1 MEYRSLKINEPT
13 NLLKARTL
21 VALAIL
27 ASLLSVAKFNHCAD
41 TGWATPDQYV
51 HACYSDLP
59 ALFEARGLSTQQ
71 WPFASDDN
79 SVEYPVLT
87 AMVMYAT
94 SFAANS
100 PVSYFNINIFFLIL
114 LFIATAI
121 VVRKIRPEFA
131 YLVPIAPAMVASLF
145 INWDLWA
152 IATMMLAI
160 YWFDQKQYLSS
171 AVLLG
176 VSISTKFL
184 PIFLLIPIVF
194 IFWREN
200 KIKEAIKYAAV
211 TFGIWCAINL
221 PFALTTPT
229 GWWRFYKLNLERGP
243 DWGSFWLA
251 LQQLGINSTN
261 LNYLSILLLL
271 IALTT
276 VAILLFEIK
285 YTPSLASV
293 AFFVLA
299 SVMLASKVYSPQYV
313 LWLTPL
319 AVIALT
325 NKKDLHA
332 FWVWQATEVIYH
344 IAIWQH
350 IALVTDAKFGLGPT
364 PYAVLTL
371 LRIAGTIY
379 LMAVLARRALQA
391 RNTHSRLL
399 DLLFEGSKAYP

>member
-1 MEYRSLKINEPT
+1 MSQS
-13 NLLKARTL
+13 NLLKARAL

-27 ASLLSVAKFNHCAD
+27 AALLSVAKFSHCAN

-59 ALFEARGLSTQQ
+59 ALFEARGLSSNE

-79 SVEYPVLT
+79 SVEYPVVT
-87 AMVMYAT
+87 AMVMYVT

-114 LFIATAI
+114 LFIATVI

-131 YLVPIAPAMVASLF
+131 YLVPVAPAMIASLF

-152 IATMMLAI
+152 IASMMLAI
-160 YWFDQKQYLSS
+160 YWFDRKQYLAS

-176 VSISTKFL
+176 ISISTKFL

-194 IFWREN
+194 IFWREA
-200 KIKEAIKYAAV
+200 KIKDAIKYLAI
-211 TFGIWCAINL
+211 TFGIWLAINL

-229 GWWRFYKLNLERGP
+229 GWWRFYKLNLDRGP

-251 LQQLGINSTN
+251 LQQLGINLTN
-261 LNYLSILLLL
+261 LNYLSVLLLL

-276 VAILLFEIK
+276 IAILLFELR

-293 AFFVLA
+293 AFFVIA

-325 NKKDLHA
+325 NTKDLHA
-332 FWVWQATEVIYH
+332 FWLWQTTEIIYH

-350 IALVTDAKFGLGPT
+350 LAQVTDAKFGLGPT
-364 PYAVLTL
+364 PFAILTL

-391 RNTHSRLL
+391 RNTHSKLL

>member
-1 MEYRSLKINEPT
+1 MKV
-13 NLLKARTL
+13 RTF

-27 ASLLSVAKFNHCAD
+27 ASLLSVAKFSHCAN

-59 ALFEARGLSTQQ
+59 ALFEARGLSTNQ

-79 SVEYPVLT
+79 SVEYPVIT
-87 AMVMYAT
+87 AMVMYVT

-114 LFIATAI
+114 LFIATVLI
-121 VVRKIRPEFA
+121 VRKIRPEFA
-131 YLVPIAPAMVASLF
+131 YLVPVAPAMIASLF

-160 YWFDQKQYLSS
+160 YWFDRKQFTYS
-171 AVLLG
+171 ALLMG
-176 VSISTKFL
+176 LSISTKFL

-200 KIKEAIKYAAV
+200 KIKEAIKYIAIA
-211 TFGIWCAINL
+211 FGTWLAINL
-221 PFALTTPT
+221 PFAVTTPT

-251 LQQLGINSTN
+251 LQQLGINLTN

-276 VAILLFEIK
+276 IAILLFEIK

-293 AFFVLA
+293 SFFVLA

-332 FWVWQATEVIYH
+332 FWVWQATELIYH

-350 IALVTDAKFGLGPT
+350 LAQVTDAKFGLGPT
-364 PYAVLTL
+364 PFAILTL
-371 LRIAGTIY
+371 VRIGGTIY

>member
-1 MEYRSLKINEPT
+1 MFVMKPA
-13 NLLKARTL
+13 KVRTL
-21 VALAIL
+21 LVLAIL
-27 ASLLSVAKFNHCAD
+27 ASLLSVAKFSHCAD

-59 ALFEARGLSTQQ
+59 ALFEARGLSTNQ

-79 SVEYPVLT
+79 SVEYPVIT
-87 AMVMYAT
+87 AMVMYVT

-100 PVSYFNINIFFLIL
+100 PVSYFNVNIFFLIL
-114 LFIATAI
+114 LFIAT
-121 VVRKIRPEFA
+121 VVLVRKIRPEFA
-131 YLVPIAPAMVASLF
+131 YLVPVAPAMIASLF

-152 IATMMLAI
+152 IVTMLLAI
-160 YWFDQKQYLSS
+160 YWFDQKKYLGS
-171 AVLLG
+171 AALLG
-176 VSISTKFL
+176 LSISTKFL

-194 IFWREN
+194 IFWRESKN
-200 KIKEAIKYAAV
+200 KEGIKYIAV
-211 TFGIWCAINL
+211 TFATWLAINL
-221 PFALTTPT
+221 PFAITTPT

-251 LQQLGINSTN
+251 LQQLGINFTN
-261 LNYLSILLLL
+261 LNWLSVLLLL

-276 VAILLFEIK
+276 IAVLLFELNH
-285 YTPSLASV
+285 TPSLASV

-325 NKKDLHA
+325 NKKGLHA
-332 FWVWQATEVIYH
+332 FWVWQATELIYH

-350 IALVTDAKFGLGPT
+350 LAQVTDAKFGLGPT
-364 PYAVLTL
+364 PFAILTL
-371 LRIAGTIY
+371 VRIGGTIY
-379 LMAVLARRALQA
+379 LMAILARRALEG
-391 RNTHSRLL
+391 RNTRSKLL

>member
-1 MEYRSLKINEPT
+1 MSQS
-13 NLLKARTL
+13 NLLKTRIL
-21 VALAIL
+21 VVLAIL
-27 ASLLSVAKFNHCAD
+27 AALLSVAKFSHCAN

-59 ALFEARGLSTQQ
+59 ALFEARGLSTNE

-79 SVEYPVLT
+79 SVEYPVVT

-114 LFIATAI
+114 LFIATVL

-131 YLVPIAPAMVASLF
+131 YLVPVAPAMIASLF

-152 IATMMLAI
+152 IASMMIAI
-160 YWFDQKQYLSS
+160 YWFDRKQYLASS
-171 AVLLG
+171 VLLG
-176 VSISTKFL
+176 ISISTKFL

-194 IFWREN
+194 IFWRDA
-200 KIKEAIKYAAV
+200 KMKEAIKYLAI
-211 TFGIWCAINL
+211 TFGIWLAINL

-229 GWWRFYKLNLERGP
+229 GWWRFYKLNLDRGP

-251 LQQLGINSTN
+251 LQQLGINLTN
-261 LNYLSILLLL
+261 LNYLSVLLLL

-276 VAILLFEIK
+276 IAILLFELK

-293 AFFVLA
+293 AFFVIA

-313 LWLTPL
+313 LWLTTL

-325 NKKDLHA
+325 NSKDLHA
-332 FWVWQATEVIYH
+332 FWLWQTTEVIYH

-350 IALVTDAKFGLGPT
+350 LAQVTDAKFGLGPT
-364 PYAVLTL
+364 PFAILTL

-391 RNTHSRLL
+391 RNTHSKLL

>member
-1 MEYRSLKINEPT
+1 MKV
-13 NLLKARTL
+13 KAL

-27 ASLLSVAKFNHCAD
+27 AALLSVAKFSHCAN

-59 ALFEARGLSTQQ
+59 ALFEARGLSTNQ

-79 SVEYPVLT
+79 SVEYPVIT
-87 AMVMYAT
+87 AMVMYLT

-114 LFIATAI
+114 LFIATVI
-121 VVRKIRPEFA
+121 LVRKIRPEFA
-131 YLVPIAPAMVASLF
+131 YLVPVAPAMIASLF

-152 IATMMLAI
+152 IASMMLAI
-160 YWFDQKQYLSS
+160 YWFDRKQFTNS
-171 AVLLG
+171 ALLMG
-176 VSISTKFL
+176 LSISTKFL

-200 KIKEAIKYAAV
+200 KIKEAIKYLAI
-211 TFGIWCAINL
+211 TFGIWLAINL
-221 PFALTTPT
+221 PFAVTTPT
-229 GWWRFYKLNLERGP
+229 GWWRFYQLNLDRGP

-251 LQQLGINSTN
+251 LQQLGINLTN

-271 IALTT
+271 IALTSI
-276 VAILLFEIK
+276 AILLFEIK
-285 YTPSLASV
+285 YTPTLASV
-293 AFFVLA
+293 SFFVLA

-332 FWVWQATEVIYH
+332 FWLWQATELIYH

-350 IALVTDAKFGLGPT
+350 LAQVTDAKFGLGPT
-364 PYAVLTL
+364 PFAILTL
-371 LRIAGTIY
+371 VRIGGTIY

-391 RNTHSRLL
+391 RNTHSKLL

>member
-1 MEYRSLKINEPT
+1 MSQS
-13 NLLKARTL
+13 NLLKTRFL
-21 VALAIL
+21 VVLAIL
-27 ASLLSVAKFNHCAD
+27 AALLSVAKFSHCAN

-59 ALFEARGLSTQQ
+59 ALFEARGLSTNQ

-79 SVEYPVLT
+79 SVEYPVVT

-114 LFIATAI
+114 LFIATI
-121 VVRKIRPEFA
+121 LVVRKIRPEFA
-131 YLVPIAPAMVASLF
+131 YLVPVAPAMIASLF

-152 IATMMLAI
+152 IASMMIAI
-160 YWFDQKQYLSS
+160 YWFDRKQYLASS
-171 AVLLG
+171 VLLG
-176 VSISTKFL
+176 ISISTKFL

-194 IFWREN
+194 IFWRDA
-200 KIKEAIKYAAV
+200 KMKEAIKYLAI
-211 TFGIWCAINL
+211 TFGIWLAINL

-229 GWWRFYKLNLERGP
+229 GWWRFYKLNLDRGP

-251 LQQLGINSTN
+251 LQQLGINLTN
-261 LNYLSILLLL
+261 LNYLSVLLLL

-276 VAILLFEIK
+276 IAILLFELK

-293 AFFVLA
+293 AFFVIA

-325 NKKDLHA
+325 NSKDLHA
-332 FWVWQATEVIYH
+332 FWLWQTTEIIYH

-350 IALVTDAKFGLGPT
+350 LAQVTDAKFGLGPT
-364 PYAVLTL
+364 PFAILTL

-391 RNTHSRLL
+391 RNTHSKLL

>member
-1 MEYRSLKINEPT
+1 MKV
-13 NLLKARTL
+13 KAL

-27 ASLLSVAKFNHCAD
+27 AALLSVAKFSHCAN

-59 ALFEARGLSTQQ
+59 ALFEARGLSTNQ

-79 SVEYPVLT
+79 SVEYPVIT
-87 AMVMYAT
+87 AMVMYLT

-114 LFIATAI
+114 LFIATVI
-121 VVRKIRPEFA
+121 LVRKIRPEFA
-131 YLVPIAPAMVASLF
+131 YLVPVAPAMIASLF

-152 IATMMLAI
+152 IASMMLAI
-160 YWFDQKQYLSS
+160 YWFDRKQFTNS
-171 AVLLG
+171 ALLMG
-176 VSISTKFL
+176 LSISTKFL

-200 KIKEAIKYAAV
+200 KIKEAIKYVAI
-211 TFGIWCAINL
+211 TFGIWVAINL
-221 PFALTTPT
+221 PFAVTTPT
-229 GWWRFYKLNLERGP
+229 GWWRFYQLNLDRGP

-251 LQQLGINSTN
+251 LQQLGINLTN

-271 IALTT
+271 IALTSIS
-276 VAILLFEIK
+276 ILLFEIK
-285 YTPSLASV
+285 YTPTLASV
-293 AFFVLA
+293 SFFVLA

-332 FWVWQATEVIYH
+332 FWLWQATELIYH

-350 IALVTDAKFGLGPT
+350 LAQVTDAKFGLGPT
-364 PYAVLTL
+364 PFAILTL
-371 LRIAGTIY
+371 VRIGGTIY

-391 RNTHSRLL
+391 RNTHSKLL
-399 DLLFEGSKAYP
+399 DLLIEGSKAYP